1 MLDKVRDARKTKKK
15 ERKMGNKTYRNKSQI
30 TKINVFT
37 FILCIWENLY
47 LFQKLVFVS
56 LHSQYSFLVFQDI

>member
-56 LHSQYSFLVFQDI
+56 LHLQYSFLVFQDI

>member
-30 TKINVFT
+30 TKTNVFT

-56 LHSQYSFLVFQDI
+56 LHLQYSFLVFQDI